1 MITSLT
7 TYITKIDI
15 QAYRHLKEINEGIK
29 GGIVIIVIPLYKYL
43 EETRE
48 RIGKRIPYEHLEGE
62 DENGLEKKKMEKRV
76 IIKGEILTL
85 MI

>member
-1 MITSLT
+1 
-7 TYITKIDI
+7 
-15 QAYRHLKEINEGIK
+15 
-29 GGIVIIVIPLYKYL
+29 L